1 MRRGQECW
9 QAEAEVTWSLWFVV
23 NKVSEAEM
31 EGKNQEVVCIKE
43 QFQKEREMS

>member
-1 MRRGQECW
+1 MLASRGR
-9 QAEAEVTWSLWFVV
+9 VTWSLWFVV